1 MCIESLDTIRKYLN
15 SNSQTISSNQAEIYE
30 QIILIDKR
38 ISTIDKK
45 IEEKMKSST
54 SYSKEMNRIE
64 MINDVSGKMS
74 SSLRTL
80 AIKLNRINQTLPDE
94 HRLENF
100 SFD

>member
-15 SNSQTISSNQAEIYE
+15 SNSQTISSNQAEISE

-38 ISTIDKK
+38 ISIIDKK

-80 AIKLNRINQTLPDE
+80 AIKLNRINQALPDE
-94 HRLENF
+94 HRLETF